1 MKCVHCG
8 NELMPGSKFCTNCG
22 TPVSEP
28 VTPVPSPN
36 TGSSQDP
43 MGNWPASDF
52 TAPPENSSPDSVAEE
67 ISAAGGSDPSASQSA
82 PVYQESI
89 SQDSFSASGSAAQEA
104 PSECGDI
111 PSAVPPAGHQAQ
123 AEGMP
128 SAPYGQAG
136 GPPPAYPQNYAGNI
150 PPAYPQS
157 NNGGT
162 PPVYPNQPYYTQP
175 GYPQG
180 PTPPKKSSKLVLG
193 IVLGIAAL
201 IIVLIVVLVVLLLN
215 NNKSTEPAPP
225 SGAASSSVSS
235 QASDGASSAPSGETV
250 TLTIGSASF
259 TVPSE

>member
-52 TAPPENSSPDSVAEE
+52 TAPPENSSPGSVAEKFCRRR
-67 ISAAGGSDPSASQSA
+67 ISSRPRRSPRLFIKRVSPKIVSLPPAPGSKC
-82 PVYQESI
+82 E
-89 SQDSFSASGSAAQEA
+89 
-104 PSECGDI
+104 DI
-111 PSAVPPAGHQAQ
+111 PSAVPPAGHQEQ
-123 AEGMP
+123 VNGMP

-136 GPPPAYPQNYAGNI
+136 GPPPIYPQNYAGNI

-162 PPVYPNQPYYTQP
+162 PPVYPNQP
-175 GYPQG
+175 GYPQD
-180 PTPPKKSSKLVLG
+180 PTPPKNPTSFVLG

-201 IIVLIVVLVVLLLN
+201 IIVLIVVLLVLLN

-250 TLTIGSASF
+250 TPYHWRRFLYCSF
-259 TVPSE
+259 RMGKGR